1 MKEVKR
7 RNTRQRNVVLS
18 VLKNTHSHPDAE
30 WIYQEARKII
40 PNLSLGTVYRN
51 LKILKD
57 QGKIIEIKSEFS
69 PSARYDAEVSP
80 HGHFHCTTCDSI
92 IDVHGVRSGDFID
105 ETVLKGVGKVA
116 SFQVVF
122 YGTCASCLSRNS

>member
-18 VLKNTHSHPDAE
+18 VLKNTNIHPDAE
-30 WIYQEARKII
+30 WIYREARKVI

-57 QGKIIEIKSEFS
+57 QRKVIEIKSEFS
-69 PSARYDAEVSP
+69 PSTRFDAVVTP
-80 HGHFHCTTCDSI
+80 HAHFHCEKCDSI
-92 IDVHGVRSGDFID
+92 YDVPGLREIDVIQETKLKEMGTVRSM
-105 ETVLKGVGKVA
+105 
-116 SFQVVF
+116 QVVF
-122 YGTCASCLSRNS
+122 YGTCARCSAGGE